1 MLATNAH
8 MPNPV
13 KAIIIEIPPARN
25 EPITEDLFTA
35 AKLRFLFSVAFCIIE
50 KELKIITKKTTL
62 ESSFNSGASK

>member
-1 MLATNAH
+1 MFATKAQI
-8 MPNPV
+8 PNPV
-13 KAIIIEIPPARN
+13 KAIITEMVPAKN

-35 AKLRFLFSVAFCIIE
+35 AKLRVLFNVAFCIIE